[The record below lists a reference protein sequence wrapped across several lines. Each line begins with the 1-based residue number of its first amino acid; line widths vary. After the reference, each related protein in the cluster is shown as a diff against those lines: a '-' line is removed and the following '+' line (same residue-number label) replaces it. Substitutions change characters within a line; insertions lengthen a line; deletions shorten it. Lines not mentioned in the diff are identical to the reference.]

1 MDSLL
6 KFDSQLYLFPIA
18 AIINFH
24 KISGLKQ
31 PKFIVLF
38 SVGQKSDVA
47 LTGLKSVC
55 SQFLSGNFR
64 ENSLPLPFPGSRD
77 HSSSLAHGP
86 LSPSLKPATV
96 GPILLMLHHCHLLF
110 APSLDF

>member
-31 PKFIVLF
+31 PKFIILF

-86 LSPSLKPATV
+86 SSIFKAGSIRSLGFSLSDSDCLASFLQET
-96 GPILLMLHHCHLLF
+96 F
-110 APSLDF
+110 